1 MIDRHNKILDVL
13 AISHKIEVTALSE
26 ILEVS
31 QVTVRKDL
39 DLLEELGLLRREHG
53 YAVFGPGDDAC
64 RRMAIQYDVKRRIA
78 RSAADLVEDG
88 ETVMVESGSCCTLL
102 AEQLAYSKKDIT
114 IVTNSAYIAGH
125 IRQAKDIRIVL
136 LGGEYLPGPQITAGP
151 ITSRAAEVFL
161 PEKFFVGANGFNEKY
176 GFTGR
181 DHLRAQTVRDLAEQ
195 AGEIIVLTE
204 SEKFNRKGAEKTI
217 ALAQTARLITDD
229 RLGTDREEALRT
241 HDTKIE
247 KVPFSDSSSAALR
260 ERLLALTGGG
270 ASAPAGFSGE
280 PGALGPEPRPEP

>member
-1 MIDRHNKILDVL
+1 MIDQHNKILDVL
-13 AISHKIEVTALSE
+13 ALSQKIEVTALSE

-39 DLLEELGLLRREHG
+39 DQLEELGLLRREHG
-53 YAVFGPGDDAC
+53 YALFGPGDDAC

-161 PEKFFVGANGFNEKY
+161 PDKFFVGANGFNEKY

-181 DHLRAQTVRDLAEQ
+181 DYLRAQTVRDLAAQ

-204 SEKFNRKGAEKTI
+204 SEKFNRRGAEKTI
-217 ALAQTARLITDD
+217 ALGQTARLITDD
-229 RLGTDREEALRT
+229 RLGADREEILSAYNA
-241 HDTKIE
+241 HIE
-247 KVPFSDSSSAALR
+247 KVPFTDAHCTALR
-260 ERLLALTGGG
+260 ERLFALTGG
-270 ASAPAGFSGE
+270 APVPPVPSGE
-280 PGALGPEPRPEP
+280 TAALPPDPAPEA